1 VGNNERSII
10 SIRGVSKHF
19 GTVRAVDGGAGRI
32 RSHDLADFFGRFHNS
47 AESHL
52 EMFEK
57 WRDPMFIDTA
67 HHHYRLRL
75 EIDAFVGA
83 ASSRDFG
90 RFMSAL
96 RR

>member
-1 VGNNERSII
+1 
-10 SIRGVSKHF
+10 
-19 GTVRAVDGGAGRI
+19 
-32 RSHDLADFFGRFHNS
+32 
-47 AESHL
+47 
-52 EMFEK
+52 MFEK

-83 ASSRDFG
+83 ASSREFG

>member
-1 VGNNERSII
+1 MES
-10 SIRGVSKHF
+10 
-19 GTVRAVDGGAGRI
+19 DP
-32 RSHDLADFFGRFHNS
+32 LL
-47 AESHL
+47 SHL
-52 EMFEK
+52 EMFEKFEK

-90 RFMSAL
+90 RFMRMILERINIKWDSCGSDPLLSHLA
-96 RR
+96 

>member
-1 VGNNERSII
+1 MRWAMLTGSERVLANCRSIP
-10 SIRGVSKHF
+10 
-19 GTVRAVDGGAGRI
+19 
-32 RSHDLADFFGRFHNS
+32 LL
-47 AESHL
+47 SHL

-67 HHHYRLRL
+67 HHHCRLRL
-75 EIDAFVGA
+75 EIDAFVEA

>member
-1 VGNNERSII
+1 MEIRNVLAQEKRS
-10 SIRGVSKHF
+10 
-19 GTVRAVDGGAGRI
+19 DP
-32 RSHDLADFFGRFHNS
+32 LL
-47 AESHL
+47 SHL

-57 WRDPMFIDTA
+57 WRDPMFVDTA

-90 RFMSAL
+90 RFMRAF

>member
-1 VGNNERSII
+1 MADSLLVGTKDQFAPQFN
-10 SIRGVSKHF
+10 GVEPNLMGSNPLL
-19 GTVRAVDGGAGRI
+19 
-32 RSHDLADFFGRFHNS
+32 SQ
-47 AESHL
+47 L

>member
-1 VGNNERSII
+1 MES
-10 SIRGVSKHF
+10 
-19 GTVRAVDGGAGRI
+19 DP
-32 RSHDLADFFGRFHNS
+32 LL
-47 AESHL
+47 SHL

-90 RFMSAL
+90 RFMRMILERINIRWDSSGSDSIDAFFARL
-96 RR
+96 IVDRHDDLATGLS